1 MKRQRDESKRT
12 PPQFTP
18 LTELAAAKKRVTFAH
33 DKKCDTTDSKN
44 ITWKQFILFV
54 IATTI
59 SFSIPPHIFRVED
72 SKILVLIRSIMNSTL
87 CAIIVTK
94 KIPVSINFN

>member
-18 LTELAAAKKRVTFAH
+18 LAELAAAKKRVTFAH
-33 DKKCDTTDSKN
+33 AKKYDTDSKN
-44 ITWKQFILFV
+44 FTWKQFILFV
-54 IATTI
+54 IATAI
-59 SFSIPPHIFRVED
+59 SFSLPPHIFRVED

-94 KIPVSINFN
+94 KIPVSIHFN

>member
-1 MKRQRDESKRT
+1 MKSKRT

-18 LTELAAAKKRVTFAH
+18 LAELAAAKKRVTFAH
-33 DKKCDTTDSKN
+33 DKKCDMDSKN
-44 ITWKQFILFV
+44 FTWKQFILFV
-54 IATTI
+54 ISTTI

-72 SKILVLIRSIMNSTL
+72 SKILVLIRSIINSTL
-87 CAIIVTK
+87 CAMIVTK